1 MYVEL
6 DIEQQTMKRF
16 LLGPSEKLKSSF
28 VLFSF
33 SKIMD
38 VNREDIFHYRNI
50 AQNATYV
57 DTPDGLFSNQKPKFY
72 SRTLEKK
79 CILPLLRS
87 ILQNFISAFRINFGP
102 HILDEVPSLKS
113 YVYKWIKVLRTTIL
127 DLRYFKKL
135 FKVIIMHKL

>member
-50 AQNATYV
+50 AQNAT
-57 DTPDGLFSNQKPKFY
+57 
-72 SRTLEKK
+72 
-79 CILPLLRS
+79 
-87 ILQNFISAFRINFGP
+87 
-102 HILDEVPSLKS
+102 
-113 YVYKWIKVLRTTIL
+113 
-127 DLRYFKKL
+127 
-135 FKVIIMHKL
+135 